1 MNDKKLYKKMFKQ
14 ALKIRLVEEDIIARY
29 QTDKIQSPVHL
40 SIGQEAVAVGI
51 CESLNHEDLLFSTYR
66 SHAFYLAKGGD
77 LNKMMAE
84 LYGRID
90 GCCKGKGGS
99 MHLAAPE
106 VGFVGTSAI
115 VASSIPNAVG
125 AAMAGQMLGKKGLIV
140 IVFGDGATEEGVY
153 HESLNYASL
162 HKIPVVFVC
171 ENNEYAVHSKI
182 SDRQSYSILDHANV
196 YGIET
201 HKIEDGA
208 DFVNIHKTFSELCTS
223 VKQQPRPVLIEIP
236 TCRYKEHVGPGE
248 DFSGG
253 YRTEEE
259 LAAWKARDVLETDIE
274 LVAECKIDVLA
285 EIAASVEFAENSP
298 FPQEKDLYDHVI

>member
-1 MNDKKLYKKMFKQ
+1 MNDMNLYKKMFKK

-51 CESLNHEDLLFSTYR
+51 CESLNDEDLLFSTYR
-66 SHAFYLAKGGD
+66 SHAFYIAKGGD

-115 VASSIPNAVG
+115 VASSLPNAVG
-125 AAMAGQMLGKKGLIV
+125 AAMAGQMLGKKGLV
-140 IVFGDGATEEGVY
+140 VVVFGDGATEEGVY
-153 HESLNYASL
+153 HESLNYAAL

-182 SDRQSYSILDHANV
+182 ADRQSYAILEHASV

-201 HKIEDGA
+201 HQIKDGS
-208 DFVNIHKTFSELCTS
+208 DFVHIHQTFSQLCAS
-223 VKQQPRPVLIEIP
+223 VKSDPRPVLIEIA

-248 DFSGG
+248 DFAGG

-259 LAAWKARDVLETDIE
+259 LAQWKAKDVLETDTK
-274 LVAECKIDVLA
+274 LLTECKSDVLA